1 MNSEQKEKKCLQ
13 HEKIFERDSRR
24 LKIYQVFAVLILLSF
39 ILYNLKLCGTVEGQS
54 TEVKQILNGIT
65 STSWESPN
73 GGNIFTENG
82 QRVGSDT
89 TPVVFVLVKEDYFE
103 EMSGDTFHL
112 IPYPSLETIYGYHV
126 QNWKPYSVIFYDF
139 QWNVIEDEP
148 LYIRKRKLFKSKQ

>member
-1 MNSEQKEKKCLQ
+1 MNNQFEKD
-13 HEKIFERDSRR
+13 ERMVTIKNILVILSLLAVSFLTCHKVKAQSR
-24 LKIYQVFAVLILLSF
+24 
-39 ILYNLKLCGTVEGQS
+39 
-54 TEVKQILNGIT
+54 EVKQILNSIA
-65 STSWESPN
+65 STSWEYPN
-73 GGNIFTENG
+73 GGNLFTENG

>member
-1 MNSEQKEKKCLQ
+1 MNNQFEKD
-13 HEKIFERDSRR
+13 ERMVTIKNILVILSLLAVSILTCHKVKAQSR
-24 LKIYQVFAVLILLSF
+24 
-39 ILYNLKLCGTVEGQS
+39 
-54 TEVKQILNGIT
+54 EVKQILNSIA
-65 STSWESPN
+65 STSWEYPN
-73 GGNIFTENG
+73 GGNLFTENG